1 MASITISSAN
11 VAGWQGNSTGV
22 QLRIYTNSSFTASS
36 GNLYPQTMGNPAS
49 LGSFYQV
56 YSCSVSGS
64 TLTLPPV
71 HLDSTT
77 DSIDNPSATFSAVLW
92 DSVSGK
98 PIQVF
103 GTESTFAL
111 APSPTTTS
119 WGNVFAAD
127 LDDID

>member
-1 MASITISSAN
+1 MASIQIQSAN
-11 VAGWQGNSTGV
+11 ISGWQGNSVGV
-22 QLRIYTNSSFTASS
+22 QLRIYTNSSFTATS
-36 GNLYPQTMGNPAS
+36 GNLYPQTVPNPAS

-56 YSCSVSGS
+56 YSCTVSGS
-64 TLTLPPV
+64 TLTLPAV
-71 HLDSTT
+71 NLDSTT

-98 PIQVF
+98 QIQQF

-119 WGNVFAAD
+119 WGNVFIAD